1 MAEDQVGSDS
11 VKLEKLPFEIEAF
24 LDHLTLERRLSLN
37 TKRNYGNS
45 LERFFRWMRVD
56 CGELVNPREV
66 TKTHARSYLI
76 EAQATYSKR
85 TLRNHVSALRSFF
98 KFCQTRG
105 WTKENPFHNL
115 VLPKPDKPLP
125 KFLTQ
130 EQMNKLLEQPKAKP
144 EKNVSQ
150 GNEFLLLRD
159 LMILELLYGAGL
171 RVSELVGLDY
181 GHLDGKRATVRVVGK
196 GEKERVCPIGQVAL
210 KTIGEFRKYHA
221 KDSSHNSPIVINR
234 RGGRLSAR
242 SVQSMLKKYLRSAKL
257 PEELTPHKLR
267 HSFATHMLDNGA
279 DMRTVQEL
287 LGHESLS
294 TTQVYTHVSVSRL
307 KKAHLLA
314 HPRA

>member
-1 MAEDQVGSDS
+1 MAEDQVGAYSEQQ
-11 VKLEKLPFEIEAF
+11 EKLPFEIEAF
-24 LDHLTLERRLSLN
+24 LDHLTLERRLSSN
-37 TKRNYGNS
+37 TKRNYGQA
-45 LERFFRWMRVD
+45 LKRFFEWMLMD
-56 CGELVNPREV
+56 CEQAISPQDV
-66 TKTHARSYLI
+66 TKGHARSYLV
-76 EAQATYSKR
+76 EAQANYSRR
-85 TLRNHVSALRSFF
+85 TLRNHVSGLRGFF
-98 KFCQTRG
+98 KFCQARG
-105 WTKENPFHNL
+105 WTKANPFHNL
-115 VLPKPDKPLP
+115 TLPKPDKPLP

-130 EQMNKLLEQPKAKP
+130 EQMKNLLEQPKAKP
-144 EKNVSQ
+144 GKKNTQKS
-150 GNEFLLLRD
+150 GFLHLRD

-196 GEKERVCPIGQVAL
+196 GQKERVCPIGQVAL
-210 KTIGEFRKYHA
+210 KTIVRFRKNYA
-221 KDSSHNSPIVINR
+221 KDSSHDCPIVINH
-234 RGGRLSAR
+234 RGGRLSTRA
-242 SVQSMLKKYLRSAKL
+242 VQLMLKKYLRSAQL
-257 PEELTPHKLR
+257 PDDLTPHKIR

>member
-1 MAEDQVGSDS
+1 MAEDQVGADS
-11 VKLEKLPFEIEAF
+11 EKQEKLPFETEAF
-24 LDHLTLERRLSLN
+24 LDHLSLERRLSSN
-37 TKRNYGNS
+37 TKRNYGHS
-45 LERFFRWMRVD
+45 LERFFRWLSMD
-56 CGELVNPREV
+56 CEEPANPKDV
-66 TKTHARSYLI
+66 TKVHARSYLI
-76 EAQATYSKR
+76 EAQANYSRR
-85 TLRNHVSALRSFF
+85 TLRNHVSGLRSFF

-130 EQMNKLLEQPKAKP
+130 EQMKNLLEQPKSKP
-144 EKNVSQ
+144 GKKGNQ
-150 GNEFLLLRD
+150 GSEFMLLRD

-171 RVSELVGLDY
+171 RVSELIGLDY

-210 KTIGEFRKYHA
+210 KTIGRFRSHHA
-221 KDSSHNSPIVINR
+221 KDSSHDSPIVINR
-234 RGGRLSAR
+234 RGGRLTAR

>member
-11 VKLEKLPFEIEAF
+11 EKQEKLPFEIEAF
-24 LDHLTLERRLSLN
+24 LDHLTLERRLSSN
-37 TKRNYGNS
+37 TKRNYGHS
-45 LERFFRWMRVD
+45 LERFFRWLSMD
-56 CGELVNPREV
+56 CEEPVNPKDV
-66 TKTHARSYLI
+66 TKVHARSYLI
-76 EAQATYSKR
+76 EAQANYSKR
-85 TLRNHVSALRSFF
+85 TLRNHVSGLRSFF

-105 WTKENPFHNL
+105 WKKANPFHNL
-115 VLPKPDKPLP
+115 ILPKPDKPLP

-130 EQMNKLLEQPKAKP
+130 EQMKNLLEQPKAKP
-144 EKNVSQ
+144 EKKVNQ
-150 GNEFLLLRD
+150 GNEFMLLRD

-196 GEKERVCPIGQVAL
+196 GEKGRVCPIGQVAL
-210 KTIGEFRKYHA
+210 KTIGRFRKHHA
-221 KDSSHNSPIVINR
+221 KDSSHDSPIVINR
-234 RGGRLSAR
+234 RGGRLSVR

-257 PEELTPHKLR
+257 PDDLTPHKLR

>member
-1 MAEDQVGSDS
+1 MAEDQVGPNS
-11 VKLEKLPFEIEAF
+11 EENETLPFEIEDF
-24 LDHLTLERRLSLN
+24 LDHLTLERRLSSN
-37 TKRNYGNS
+37 TKRNYGHS
-45 LERFFRWMRVD
+45 LERFFKWMRMD
-56 CGELVNPREV
+56 SERAISPGDV
-66 TKTHARSYLI
+66 TKAHARSYI
-76 EAQATYSKR
+76 VEAQANYSRR
-85 TLRNHVSALRSFF
+85 TLRNHISGLRSFF

-105 WTKENPFHNL
+105 WTEANPFHNL
-115 VLPKPDKPLP
+115 TLPKPDKPLP
-125 KFLTQ
+125 KFLSQ
-130 EQMNKLLEQPKAKP
+130 EQMKDLLEQPKANTAK
-144 EKNVSQ
+144 K
-150 GNEFLLLRD
+150 GKKRNEFMHLRD

-181 GHLDGKRATVRVVGK
+181 GHLDDKRATVRVVGK
-196 GEKERVCPIGQVAL
+196 GQKERVCPIGQVAL
-210 KTIGEFRKYHA
+210 KTIVKFRKHYA
-221 KDSSHNSPIVINR
+221 KDSSHDSPIVINR

-257 PEELTPHKLR
+257 PDDLTPHKLR

-307 KKAHLLA
+307 KKAHMLA